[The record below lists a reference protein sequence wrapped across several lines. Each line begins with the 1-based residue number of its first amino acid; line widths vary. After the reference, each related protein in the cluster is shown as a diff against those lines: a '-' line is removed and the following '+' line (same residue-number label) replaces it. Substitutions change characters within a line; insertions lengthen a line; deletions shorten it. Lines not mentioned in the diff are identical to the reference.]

1 LADLSSRTNS
11 VAKNPKT
18 YQRLPGA
25 GTRGFHR
32 VRLWQGPDHLLFVAS
47 SALGERYKRFYFAD
61 IQAIV
66 MLKTAQ
72 WLGWMIALLA
82 ATAIFGLAGVEI
94 TDATGRIVMLSI
106 TGVFFLILLIHA
118 AFGPTCRCTIRTAVQ
133 TEELPSLK
141 RLRNAD
147 KVLARIRPLIESAQ
161 RQENRET
168 QTPI

>member
-1 LADLSSRTNS
+1 M
-11 VAKNPKT
+11 AKKPKI

-25 GTRGFHR
+25 GARGLQR

-66 MLKTAQ
+66 IRKTAG
-72 WLGWMIALLA
+72 WLAWGIVLLVLSGLFGWGAIANQGNPEGTVTTTL
-82 ATAIFGLAGVEI
+82 
-94 TDATGRIVMLSI
+94 
-106 TGVFFLILLIHA
+106 TGVFVIILIVHA
-118 AFGPTCRCTIRTAVQ
+118 ALGPTCRCVIRTAVQ
-133 TEELPSLK
+133 TEVLPSLK
-141 RLRNAD
+141 RVRDAD

-161 RQENRET
+161 RQEAAET